1 MSLDLIVANGSYT
14 GNAGTQSIS
23 IGWQPAVVIT
33 FDTKGGTP
41 GNRACSLKLPD
52 MAGDDVLL
60 CSTTAVFLTA
70 NGLTIVS
77 DGFDLGSDQRIN
89 GSGDTYHWIAFR
101 AGPWL
106 DTGTYTGDDPTAVTV
121 TTGRQPDAVL
131 VAQVSGTIA
140 ELWKMAVQSGA
151 TVAEFITTVLSVNG
165 ITIQSTGFQASDN
178 ANDVGETFDW
188 AALYPV
194 PGSTRHFETGSY
206 TGDGINP
213 QAIALGR
220 QPKAVFIFDVG
231 DVDMA
236 FKTDTMG
243 GSDNGMLTTAYAF
256 DTSGN
261 GITITSTGFSVGSLF
276 NGSGVTYQWLAI
288 YE

>member
-1 MSLDLIVANGSYT
+1 MSLDLIVATGSYT
-14 GNAGTQSIS
+14 GNGGTQSIS
-23 IGWQPAVVIT
+23 IGWQPAVVMT

-41 GNRACSLKLPD
+41 NNRACSLKLPD

-89 GSGDTYHWIAFR
+89 GSGDTYHWVAFR
-101 AGPWL
+101 AGPWI

-121 TTGRQPDAVL
+121 TTGRQPGAVL
-131 VAQVSGTIA
+131 AGQVSGTIA
-140 ELWKMAVQSGA
+140 QFWKMAVQAGA
-151 TVAEFITTVLSVNG
+151 TVAEFITTVISVNG

-194 PGSTRHFETGSY
+194 PGSTRHFETGEY
-206 TGDGINP
+206 TGNGVNP
-213 QAIALGR
+213 QAIALGA
-220 QPKAVFIFDVG
+220 QPRAVFVFDVAN
-231 DVDMA
+231 VDLF
-236 FKTDTMG
+236 FKTDTMA
-243 GSDNGMLTTAYAF
+243 SADVADLTTAYAF

-261 GITITSTGFSVGSLF
+261 GITLSSTGFSVGSLL
-276 NGSGVTYQWLAI
+276 NTNTSTYQYMAI